1 MMADIA
7 EVFAQ
12 GFLATFGLDCGG
24 NLPEIAA
31 KIGLTVVE
39 VEAENFDGAL
49 LRVQG
54 TNLGRLIL
62 NSRIR
67 EAGRKRFTLAHEI
80 GHYVLPT
87 HTDLRTPC
95 QRSDIENWSTRTSS
109 TEIEANRFAAEILL
123 PKESLSDFVKV
134 APSFDTIQKI
144 ATRFGTSLTAASYR
158 LAELSSY
165 RVAVVWSSDGRA
177 VWYRRSEE
185 FGRAVKTGVLDEGT
199 FAFDCF
205 RGNQVPNQFEPVAA
219 SAWLYDDNLKDD
231 AKIWEH
237 SLYLPS
243 YNSTLTLL
251 CLKEPVEIRTDFDEY
266 TDDSLNPEDF
276 TLGRRRWPK

>member
-1 MMADIA
+1 MVDVA

-24 NLPEIAA
+24 NLPAIAA

-67 EAGRKRFTLAHEI
+67 EVGRKRFTLAHEI
-80 GHYVLPT
+80 GHYILPT

-95 QRSDIENWSTRTSS
+95 QRSDIENWSTQTSS
-109 TEIEANRFAAEILL
+109 AEIEANRFAAEILL
-123 PKESLSDFVKV
+123 PKEPLSEFVKV
-134 APSFDTIQKI
+134 APSFNTIQSI

-158 LAELSSY
+158 LVELSSY
-165 RVAVVWSSDGRA
+165 RIAVVWSSDGRA

-185 FGRAVKTGVLDEGT
+185 FGRAVKTGVLDERT

-237 SLYLPS
+237 SLYLPN

-251 CLKEPVEIRTDFDEY
+251 YLKEAVERRSDFDED

-276 TLGRRRWPK
+276 SLGRRRWPK

>member
-1 MMADIA
+1 MADVA

-80 GHYVLPT
+80 GHYILPT

-95 QRSDIENWSTRTSS
+95 QRSDIENWST
-109 TEIEANRFAAEILL
+109 
-123 PKESLSDFVKV
+123 
-134 APSFDTIQKI
+134 Q
-144 ATRFGTSLTAASYR
+144 
-158 LAELSSY
+158 
-165 RVAVVWSSDGRA
+165 
-177 VWYRRSEE
+177 
-185 FGRAVKTGVLDEGT
+185 
-199 FAFDCF
+199 
-205 RGNQVPNQFEPVAA
+205 
-219 SAWLYDDNLKDD
+219 
-231 AKIWEH
+231 
-237 SLYLPS
+237 
-243 YNSTLTLL
+243 TLTTTLL
-251 CLKEPVEIRTDFDEY
+251 
-266 TDDSLNPEDF
+266 
-276 TLGRRRWPK
+276 